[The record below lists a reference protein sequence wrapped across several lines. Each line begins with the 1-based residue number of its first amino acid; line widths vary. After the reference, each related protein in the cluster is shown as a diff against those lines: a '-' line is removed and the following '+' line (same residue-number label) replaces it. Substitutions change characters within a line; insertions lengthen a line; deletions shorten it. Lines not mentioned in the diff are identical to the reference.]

1 MAETIILPRQGQSVE
16 TCLVLDWKKKE
27 GDQVRQ
33 GEILV
38 EVETDKAVFE
48 VESTVNGTLLKIIHR
63 QGEDVPVLA
72 PLAVIGQPGEDISS
86 LIDIAGERQAGTGQ
100 PAGSDRPTE
109 SGRPAETPP
118 ETAGPGP
125 APVPARPAQPDRSA
139 APPARPVPSRAG
151 APERIAISPR
161 ARKTAETAGLSSE
174 AVLAALAD
182 GKGSG
187 PRGRIL
193 EKDVRR
199 VLEQSRTPAQQIA
212 AEEADFPGP
221 FNEVPLKGA
230 RKLIAERMLASLQ
243 NSAQYT
249 LHTSA
254 GAQGLLAYRD
264 KLKSSPEEL
273 SLRRITISDMLDF
286 AVTRVLPRHPALN
299 SHFLV
304 DRIVEFERV
313 HLAFAVDTPRG
324 LLVPVIRNASLMS
337 LKQLAGEAARLRS
350 ACLEN
355 TVIPEELNG
364 GTFTISNLGTL
375 GIEGFTP
382 VLNPPQAA
390 VLGVGSIQLKPVQGE
405 ERIEFQPHLFLSL
418 TADHRS
424 VDGAMAARF
433 LRDLCRFLEDFELL
447 LAG

>member
-1 MAETIILPRQGQSVE
+1 MAEQIILPRQGQSVE

-27 GDQVRQ
+27 GDQVQQ

-48 VESTVNGTLLKIIHR
+48 VESTASGTLLKIIHR
-63 QGEDVPVLA
+63 EGEDVPVLA
-72 PLAVIGQPGEDISS
+72 PLAVVGQPGEDISS
-86 LIDIAGERQAGTGQ
+86 LSDEAGVK
-100 PAGSDRPTE
+100 PAGSGQ
-109 SGRPAETPP
+109 SAQ
-118 ETAGPGP
+118 PGALATP
-125 APVPARPAQPDRSA
+125 APHPTSF
-139 APPARPVPSRAG
+139 RAG
-151 APERIAISPR
+151 ASERIAISPR

-174 AVLAALAD
+174 AVLAVLPD

-199 VLEQSRTPAQQIA
+199 VLEQGQAPAEQVA
-212 AEEADFPGP
+212 PGEADFPGP
-221 FNEVPLKGA
+221 VKEVQLRGA
-230 RKLIAERMLASLQ
+230 RRLIAERMLASLQ

-254 GAQGLLAYRD
+254 GAEALLAYRG

-273 SLRRITISDMLDF
+273 SLRRITINDMLNF
-286 AVTRVLPRHPALN
+286 AVTRVLRRHPALN
-299 SHFLV
+299 SHFLGN
-304 DRIVEFERV
+304 RIVEFERV

-324 LLVPVIRNASLMS
+324 LLVPVIRNASVLS
-337 LKQLAGEAARLRS
+337 LKRLTGEAARLRS

-364 GTFTISNLGTL
+364 GTFTITNLGTL

-382 VLNPPQAA
+382 VVNPPQAA

-405 ERIEFQPHLFLSL
+405 DRVEFQPHLYLSL

-424 VDGAMAARF
+424 VDGAAAARF
-433 LRDLCRFLEDFELL
+433 LQDLCRFLEGFELL